1 MDRRVNPGDDAGGVK
16 GAGMNETTAPTAA
29 SAGEESPKASYA
41 EKRWQSDVI
50 VDLIKQYRFPYIA
63 LNPGAS
69 YRGLH
74 DSLVN
79 YGGNNPPMLLC
90 QHEKI
95 AVQIAHGYAKA
106 TGKPMVAIVHDVV
119 GLLHATMGIYYA
131 YVDRA
136 PIFVIGAT
144 GPMDESR
151 RRPFIDWIHTANV
164 QGEQVRHYVKWDYQ
178 PGSIEGVPDSFARA
192 YGAMMTEPQG
202 PIYMCYDAWLQE
214 QPLTTTVEMPSH
226 ADATVPVPMA
236 ADPTAITKIADR
248 LLAAK
253 FPVLLAEYVGRHAE
267 GFNHLVALA
276 ETVGA
281 AVYDVNG
288 RLNFPNRHK
297 LNLSMDKSVFRDADL
312 ILSLD
317 TRDWEKP
324 THIIDRTKRATQPLY
339 PANCEMIELGFG
351 DIGLSKWS
359 MDFTRMPNSSLRVLG
374 DTLTAIPELTK
385 LCKNR
390 VNWGATLADRIT
402 KRTAEIGERHD
413 ALFAKWAKQSLEGWD
428 ASPISLPRL
437 AHEVWDVIKTEDWVL
452 TACSLQDWTL
462 KLWDFD
468 KPYRHAGRALGTGT
482 QIGVSLGVALAHR
495 GTGRLVVDIQPD
507 GDLMFDAGALW
518 TAAKNNIP
526 FLIVMY
532 NNRAYY
538 NDWEHQIHVA
548 EHRGTPV
555 ERAHIGQ
562 DIVGPEPDFAK
573 LAQSCGWYAEGP
585 IEQPKDIAGALRR
598 AIEKV
603 KAGQPALV
611 DTILQAR

>member
-1 MDRRVNPGDDAGGVK
+1 
-16 GAGMNETTAPTAA
+16 MNETAA
-29 SAGEESPKASYA
+29 DARPADDQTSAQGAHLER
-41 EKRWQSDVI
+41 RWQSDVI
-50 VDLIKQYRFPYIA
+50 VDLIKQFGFPYIA

-79 YGGNNPPMLLC
+79 YGGNNPQMLLC

-136 PIFVIGAT
+136 PVFVIGAT
-144 GPMDESR
+144 GPMDEGK

-192 YGAMMTEPQG
+192 YAAMMTEPQG

-214 QPLTTTVEMPSH
+214 QPLTAPVRMPSY
-226 ADATVPVPMA
+226 ADATVPAAMA
-236 ADPTAITKIADR
+236 ADAPALAKIADR
-248 LLAAK
+248 LLAAN
-253 FPVLLAEYVGRHAE
+253 FPVLLAEYVGRDVR
-267 GFNHLVALA
+267 GFHHLVELA
-276 ETVGA
+276 ETVGG

-288 RLNFPNRHK
+288 RLNFPNRHL
-297 LNLSMDKSVFRDADL
+297 LNLSMEKSIFCEADL
-312 ILSLD
+312 ILALD

-324 THIIDRTKRATQPLY
+324 THIIDRTKRTTRPLY
-339 PANCEMIELGFG
+339 SPTCELIELGFG

-359 MDFTRMPNSSLRVLG
+359 MDFTRMPDCSLRVLG
-374 DTLTAIPELTK
+374 DTVTAIPQLTA
-385 LCKNR
+385 LCKDR
-390 VNWGATLADRIT
+390 IGRDAALADRIAD
-402 KRTAEIGERHD
+402 RTAGIASRHD
-413 ALFAKWAKQSLEGWD
+413 ALFAKWQEQARKGWD

-437 AHEVWDVIKTEDWVL
+437 AHEIWQVIKTEDWVL
-452 TACSLQDWTL
+452 TACTLQDWVL
-462 KLWDFD
+462 KLWEFD
-468 KPYRHAGRALGTGT
+468 QPYRHAGRALGTGT
-482 QIGVSLGVALAHR
+482 QIGVSIGVALAHR
-495 GTGRLVVDIQPD
+495 GSGRLVVDIQPD

-518 TAAKNNIP
+518 TAAKNKIP

-555 ERAHIGQ
+555 ERAYIGQ
-562 DIVGPEPDFAK
+562 DIASPEPDFAK

-585 IEQPKDIAGALRR
+585 ITQPTEIAGALRR
-598 AIEKV
+598 AIAQV

-611 DTILQAR
+611 DTVLQPR

>member
-1 MDRRVNPGDDAGGVK
+1 
-16 GAGMNETTAPTAA
+16 MNETTAGALPPGT
-29 SAGEESPKASYA
+29 SYA
-41 EKRWQSDVI
+41 ERRWQSDVI
-50 VDLIKQYRFPYIA
+50 VDLIKRFGFPYIA

-79 YGGNNPPMLLC
+79 YGGNHPPMLLC

-106 TGKPMVAIVHDVV
+106 TGKPMIAIVHDVV

-136 PIFVIGAT
+136 PVFVIGAT

-214 QPLTTTVEMPSH
+214 QPLTTDIELPSYG
-226 ADATVPVPMA
+226 DARAPVAMA
-236 ADPTAITKIADR
+236 ADPAALAKVSDR

-253 FPVLLAEYVGRHAE
+253 FPVLLAEYVGRTPN
-267 GFNHLVALA
+267 GFYDLVALA

-288 RLNFPNRHK
+288 RLNFPNRHP
-297 LNLSMDKSVFRDADL
+297 LAMSMDKNVFRDADL

-324 THIIDRTKRATQPLY
+324 THIIDRTKRRTRALY
-339 PANCEMIELGFG
+339 PASCEMIEIGFG

-359 MDFTRMPNSSLRVLG
+359 MDYTRMPNASLRVLG
-374 DTLTAIPELTK
+374 DTATALPQLTQ
-385 LCKNR
+385 LCR
-390 VNWGATLADRIT
+390 ERIARTPGLADRIAA
-402 KRTAEIGERHD
+402 RAADIAERHD
-413 ALFAKWAKQSLEGWD
+413 ALFAAWAAQSQEDWD
-428 ASPISLPRL
+428 ASPIALPRL
-437 AHEVWDVIKTEDWVL
+437 AHELWNVIRDEDWVL
-452 TACSLQDWTL
+452 TASTLQDWTL

-468 KPYRHAGRALGTGT
+468 KPHRHAGRALGTGT

-526 FLIVMY
+526 FLVVMY
-532 NNRAYY
+532 NNRAYF

-562 DIVGPEPDFAK
+562 DITGPEPDFAT
-573 LAQSCGWYAEGP
+573 LARSCGWYAEGP
-585 IEQPKDIAGALRR
+585 IENPDDIAAALKR
-598 AIEKV
+598 AIAEV
-603 KAGQPALV
+603 KAGRPALV
-611 DTILQAR
+611 DTILQPR

>member
-1 MDRRVNPGDDAGGVK
+1 MNDAAATTTEATATRT
-16 GAGMNETTAPTAA
+16 GATSQTER
-29 SAGEESPKASYA
+29 
-41 EKRWQSDVI
+41 RWQSDVI
-50 VDLIKQYRFPYIA
+50 VDLIKQFGFPYIA

-79 YGGNNPPMLLC
+79 YGGNDPPMLLC

-131 YVDRA
+131 YIDRA
-136 PIFVIGAT
+136 PVFVIGAT
-144 GPMDESR
+144 GPMDESK

-202 PIYMCYDAWLQE
+202 PVYMCYDAWLQE
-214 QPLTTTVEMPSH
+214 APLTRSIDLAPR
-226 ADATVPVPMA
+226 AAATVPTPMA
-236 ADPTAITKIADR
+236 ADSAALSQIADR

-253 FPVLLAEYVGRHAE
+253 FPVLLAEYVGRDAD
-267 GFNHLVALA
+267 GFRHLVALA
-276 ETVGA
+276 EAVGA
-281 AVYDVNG
+281 AVYDINA

-297 LNLSMDKSVFRDADL
+297 LNLSMDKTVFRDADL
-312 ILSLD
+312 ILALD

-324 THIIDRTKRATQPLY
+324 THAIDRTKRTVEPLFS
-339 PANCEMIELGFG
+339 PSCQLVEIGFG

-359 MDFTRMPNSSLRVLG
+359 MDFTRMPNASLRVLG
-374 DTLTAIPELTK
+374 DTATAIPELTK
-385 LCKNR
+385 LIQKR
-390 VNWGATLADRIT
+390 TAWSATLANKIATRS
-402 KRTAEIGERHD
+402 AEIGARHD
-413 ALFAKWAKQSLEGWD
+413 ALFARWAEQSRTDWN
-428 ASPISLPRL
+428 ASPIALPRL
-437 AHEVWDVIKTEDWVL
+437 AHEVWEAIRGEDWVL
-452 TACSLQDWTL
+452 TACTLQDWAL

-495 GTGRLVVDIQPD
+495 GSGRLVVDIQPD

-526 FLIVMY
+526 FLAVMY

-555 ERAHIGQ
+555 ERAYIGQ
-562 DIVGPEPDFAK
+562 DIAGPAPDFAK

-585 IEQPKDIAGALRR
+585 ITQPDDIAGALRR
-598 AIEKV
+598 AIAKV
-603 KAGQPALV
+603 KGGQPALV
-611 DTILQAR
+611 DTVLQPR

>member
-1 MDRRVNPGDDAGGVK
+1 
-16 GAGMNETTAPTAA
+16 MNEIARHNNNQ
-29 SAGEESPKASYA
+29 GEKPVSYA
-41 EKRWQSDVI
+41 ERHWQSDVI
-50 VDLIKQYRFPYIA
+50 VDLIKQFGFPYIA

-79 YGGNNPPMLLC
+79 YGGNHPPMLLC

-131 YVDRA
+131 YIDRA

-192 YGAMMTEPQG
+192 YAAMMTEPQG

-214 QPLTTTVEMPSH
+214 QPLQKSIDMPKVIE
-226 ADATVPVPMA
+226 AQVPAPMA
-236 ADPTAITKIADR
+236 ADPRALDKIADR
-248 LLAAK
+248 LLAAR
-253 FPVLLAEYVGRHAE
+253 FPVLMAEYTGRHAE
-267 GFNHLVALA
+267 SFANLVALA
-276 ETVGA
+276 ETIGA
-281 AVYDVNG
+281 AVYDINA
-288 RLNFPNRHK
+288 RLNFPNRHA
-297 LNLSMDKSVFRDADL
+297 LNLSMDKNVFRDADL
-312 ILSLD
+312 ILTLD
-317 TRDWEKP
+317 VRDWEKS
-324 THIIDRTKRATQPLY
+324 THTIERTKRQTVPLY

-359 MDFTRMPNSSLRVLG
+359 MDYTRMPNCSLRVLG
-374 DTLTAIPELTK
+374 DTAIAIPELTR
-385 LCKNR
+385 LLR
-390 VNWGATLADRIT
+390 ERI
-402 KRTAEIGERHD
+402 AANPAVGETIRARKAAVGKRHD
-413 ALFAKWAKQSLEGWD
+413 ELFAKWEQDSRKEWD
-428 ASPISLPRL
+428 GLPITLPRL
-437 AHEVWDVIKTEDWVL
+437 AHEIWDAIKDEDWVL
-452 TACSLQDWTL
+452 TACTLQDWAL

-468 KPYRHAGRALGTGT
+468 KPYRHAGKALGTGT
-482 QIGVSLGVALAHR
+482 QIGTSLGVALAHR

-526 FLIVMY
+526 FLTVMY

-538 NDWEHQIHVA
+538 NDWEHQIRVA
-548 EHRGTPV
+548 ELRGTPV
-555 ERAHIGQ
+555 ERAYIGQ
-562 DIVGPEPDFAK
+562 DIAGPEPDFAT
-573 LAQSCGWYAEGP
+573 LARSCGWYAEGP
-585 IEQPKDIAGALRR
+585 IEQPKDIAAALKR
-598 AIEKV
+598 AIAKV
-603 KAGQPALV
+603 KSGQPALV
-611 DTILQAR
+611 DTIVRPR

>member
-1 MDRRVNPGDDAGGVK
+1 
-16 GAGMNETTAPTAA
+16 MNETAA
-29 SAGEESPKASYA
+29 DAQTRDGETSFKASYA
-41 EKRWQSDVI
+41 GGRWQSDVI
-50 VDLIKQYRFPYIA
+50 VDLIKQFGFPHIA

-79 YGGNNPPMLLC
+79 YGGNNPPILLC

-136 PIFVIGAT
+136 PVFVIGAT

-192 YGAMMTEPQG
+192 YAAMMTEPQG

-214 QPLTTTVEMPSH
+214 QPLTASIRMLSH
-226 ADATVPVPMA
+226 AEAMVPSPMA
-236 ADPTAITKIADR
+236 ADAGAIAKIADR
-248 LLAAK
+248 LMAAK
-253 FPVLLAEYVGRHAE
+253 SPVLLAEYVGRQPQ
-267 GFNHLVALA
+267 GFHHLVALA

-281 AVYDVNG
+281 AVYDING
-288 RLNFPNRHK
+288 RLNFPNRHP

-339 PANCEMIELGFG
+339 PATCEMIELGFG

-359 MDFTRMPNSSLRVLG
+359 MDFTRMPDCSLRVLG
-374 DTLTAIPELTK
+374 DTLTAIPELAS
-385 LCKNR
+385 LCKSAIDR
-390 VNWGATLADRIT
+390 DVGLAERIAS
-402 KRTAEIGERHD
+402 RTAEISLRHD
-413 ALFAKWAKQSLEGWD
+413 ALFAQWAKQSREGWD
-428 ASPISLPRL
+428 DSPISLPRL
-437 AHEVWDVIKTEDWVL
+437 AHELWDVIKTEDWVL
-452 TACSLQDWTL
+452 TAGTLQDWVF

-468 KPYRHAGRALGTGT
+468 KPHRHAGRALGTGT

-538 NDWEHQIHVA
+538 NDWEHQIHIA

-562 DIVGPEPDFAK
+562 DIAGPEPDFAK

-585 IEQPKDIAGALRR
+585 IARPGDIAEALRR
-598 AIEKV
+598 AITKV

-611 DTILQAR
+611 DTVLQMR

>member
-1 MDRRVNPGDDAGGVK
+1 MKGEDMAKKETKKEEPKTKPGPSKKTPAK
-16 GAGMNETTAPTAA
+16 G
-29 SAGEESPKASYA
+29 SYA
-41 EKRWQSDVI
+41 ARRWQSDII
-50 VDLIKQYRFPYIA
+50 VDLIKQYGFPYIA

-79 YGGNNPPMLLC
+79 YGGNQPPMLLC

-106 TGKPMVAIVHDVV
+106 TGRPMIAIVHNIV
-119 GLLHATMGIYYA
+119 GMLHATMGIYYA
-131 YVDRA
+131 YIDRA

-164 QGEQVRHYVKWDYQ
+164 QGEQLRHYVKWDYQ

-192 YGAMMTEPQG
+192 FGAMMTEPQG

-214 QPLTTTVEMPSH
+214 QPLTADIALPDRR
-226 ADATVPVPMA
+226 DATVPTPMA
-236 ADPTAITKIADR
+236 PDHAALGRVADR
-248 LLAAK
+248 LLAAR
-253 FPVLLAEYVGRHAE
+253 FPVLLAEYTGRAPN
-267 GFNHLVALA
+267 GFHDLVALA

-281 AVYDVNG
+281 AVYDTNG
-288 RLNFPNRHK
+288 RLNFPNRHP
-297 LNLSMDKSVFRDADL
+297 LNVSMDRSVFREADL

-324 THIIDRTKRATQPLY
+324 THHIERTKRTVEPLY
-339 PANCEMIELGFG
+339 PPDCEMIEIGFG

-359 MDFTRMPNSSLRVLG
+359 MDYTRMPNCRLRVLG
-374 DTLTAIPELTK
+374 DTAIAIPELTRI
-385 LCKNR
+385 C
-390 VNWGATLADRIT
+390 ADRIARDDRLPP
-402 KRTAEIGERHD
+402 KIARRASDVKFRHD
-413 ALFAKWAKQSLEGWD
+413 GLFSKWERESLTDWD
-428 ASPISLPRL
+428 ASPITLPRL
-437 AHEVWDVIKTEDWVL
+437 AHEMWEVIRHEDWVL
-452 TACSLQDWTL
+452 TACTLQDWVL
-462 KLWDFD
+462 KVWDFD

-495 GTGRLVVDIQPD
+495 GSGRLVVDIQPD

-526 FLIVMY
+526 LLIVMF

-548 EHRGTPV
+548 HLRDTPV

-562 DIVGPEPDFAK
+562 DIAGPEPDFATIAK
-573 LAQSCGWYAEGP
+573 GCGWYAEGP
-585 IEQPKDIAGALRR
+585 ITDPKDIKGALER
-598 AIEKV
+598 AIAQV
-603 KAGQPALV
+603 KAGKPALV
-611 DTILQAR
+611 DTVLRPR